1 MNSTMFKLLAPQLAK
16 IASKPELKTKLI
28 ALIESKKH
36 EALERYAEEEGLTVE
51 DLTYS
56 DIVLQCTQNSDDL
69 IVKIMLV
76 ERGSS
81 CPQACL
87 AVYRWE
93 DLVEGLQKL
102 L

>member
-1 MNSTMFKLLAPQLAK
+1 MFKLLAPQLAK

-28 ALIESKKH
+28 ALIEAKKY

-51 DLTYS
+51 DLAYS
-56 DIVLQCTQNSDDL
+56 DIVLLCTQNSDDL
-69 IVKIMLV
+69 IVRIMLV
-76 ERGSS
+76 ERGSGG
-81 CPQACL
+81 PQACL